1 MSLIETIK
9 EAIESIRLHKLRSI
23 LTMLGIII
31 GVGTIIGLL
40 SISLS
45 TKQKILQ
52 EIEEMGSDIIWINPI
67 PQSQQVNDKNRTFP
81 VKRLVERDIRAIK
94 SQCSSIVTITKELRE
109 YQPVIFRN
117 RHFMWDIFGIE
128 PAYLKVRKFRV
139 IQGRFISS
147 IDLTSSQRICVLE
160 ECKETKKLFGLSR
173 PIGKE
178 ISIGGLRFK
187 VVGIVRQK
195 SGDIGEI
202 PSPKIYIPLSTLQK
216 INPAREIDILYAK
229 VKDYNWV
236 KKGKEQI
243 EAVLIQRY
251 GKNHGFLVECAA
263 DMIEITKN
271 VMNIVTLIGTGI
283 ASISLIV
290 GGIGIANMMLVTV
303 AERRREIGI
312 RKAIGA
318 KKRDI
323 LTQFLIEAV
332 TLCLLGGITGIFL
345 GVVVGNIFNLVLDLP
360 LSFQFWVIL
369 VGFIFASGVGV
380 FSGIFPAIR
389 AANLDPI
396 EALRYE

>member
-9 EAIESIRLHKLRSI
+9 ESIESIRLHKLRSI

-45 TKQKILQ
+45 TKRKILQ
-52 EIEEMGSDIIWINPI
+52 EIEKMGSDIIWINPI
-67 PQSQQVNDKNRTFP
+67 SQSQELNGKNKRFS

-94 SQCSSIVTITKELRE
+94 YQCPSIVTITKELRDFL
-109 YQPVIFRN
+109 PVIFRN
-117 RHFMWDIFGIE
+117 KHLMWDIFGVE
-128 PAYLKVRKFRV
+128 PAYLEVRRLKLV
-139 IQGRFISS
+139 QGRFVSS
-147 IDLTSSQRICVLE
+147 IDLTFSQRICILE
-160 ECKETKKLFGLSR
+160 ECKEIKKLFGLSS

-187 VVGIVRQK
+187 VVGVVSQK
-195 SGDIGEI
+195 GEEIGEI
-202 PSPKIYIPLSTLQK
+202 PSPKIYIPLTTLQK
-216 INPAREIDILYAK
+216 INLAREVDILYANI
-229 VKDYNWV
+229 KDYNWV

-243 EAVLIQRY
+243 EAVLTQRY
-251 GKNHGFLVECAA
+251 GKNHSFLVECAGN
-263 DMIEITKN
+263 MIETTKN
-271 VMNIVTLIGTGI
+271 VMNIVTFVGTGI

-290 GGIGIANMMLVTV
+290 GGIGIANMMLVAV

-318 KKRDI
+318 KKKYI
-323 LTQFLIEAV
+323 LTQFLIEAI
-332 TLCLLGGITGIFL
+332 TICLLGGIMGIFI
-345 GVVVGNIFNLVLDLP
+345 GVIVGNIFNLLLDLP
-360 LSFQFWVIL
+360 VSFQFWVIL
-369 VGFIFASGVGV
+369 VGFIFASVVGI
-380 FSGIFPAIR
+380 FSGIYPAIR